1 MFRRLAV
8 LIGTVL
14 TALMAVGMAS
24 ALVNSNAGL
33 PAGSSSEPVAATSA
47 EVATADAIIYEVAD
61 AGTVSVTS
69 DGLALEIAS
78 IEPAEGW
85 SGEIEGPSGREVEA
99 QFSDG
104 DRQIHFRA
112 EIDGGQI
119 EAKVEAND
127 DTANVGDDS
136 VGDDQSVG
144 DDSVG
149 DDSVGDDS
157 VGDDRSGS
165 DDTSA
170 DDHKSGDDRSGSDD
184 TSADDDKS
192 GSDDGSSS
200 DDRSG
205 HHDDDGVTTTT
216 MPPTTMAPTTTMPPT
231 SSTTM
236 PSATS
241 TVTYDAG
248 DGGTVTITSDGSTL
262 TLVGTGPSAG
272 WSPEVEAASGREI
285 DVDFRNGD
293 RRIRFSAE
301 LEDGQ
306 ARIKVREDS

>member
-1 MFRRLAV
+1 
-8 LIGTVL
+8 VL

-104 DRQIHFRA
+104 DRQIHFKA
-112 EIDGGQI
+112 EIDGGQV

-127 DTANVGDDS
+127 DTAKVGDGS

-170 DDHKSGDDRSGSDD
+170 DDHKSGDDKSGSDD

-205 HHDDDGVTTTT
+205 HHDDDGVTTT
-216 MPPTTMAPTTTMPPT
+216 MAPT
-231 SSTTM
+231 
-236 PSATS
+236 TS

-248 DGGTVTITSDGSTL
+248 DGGTVTITFDGTTL

-306 ARIKVREDS
+306 VRIKVREDS

>member
-33 PAGSSSEPVAATSA
+33 PVGSSSEPVAATSA

-69 DGLALEIAS
+69 NGLALEIAS

-104 DRQIHFRA
+104 DRQIHFKA

-127 DTANVGDDS
+127 DTAK
-136 VGDDQSVG
+136 
-144 DDSVG
+144 VG

-170 DDHKSGDDRSGSDD
+170 DDHKSGDHKSGSDDQSVSDDSVGDDSVNDNRSGSDD

-205 HHDDDGVTTTT
+205 HHDDNGVT
-216 MPPTTMAPTTTMPPT
+216 TTMAPTTTVPPT

-236 PSATS
+236 PPATS

-248 DGGTVTITSDGSTL
+248 DGGTVTITFDGTTL

-306 ARIKVREDS
+306 VRIK